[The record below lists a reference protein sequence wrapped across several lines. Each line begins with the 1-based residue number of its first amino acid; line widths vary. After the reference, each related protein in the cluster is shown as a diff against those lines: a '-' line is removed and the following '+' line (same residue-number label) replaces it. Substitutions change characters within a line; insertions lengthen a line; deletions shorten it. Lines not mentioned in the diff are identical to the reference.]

1 MHILYFLISRPH
13 QHRAAAAFPIAILNK
28 SMCHFGRGRSVSVSL
43 FGPITTGP
51 SSVWRH
57 QTNVEIKK
65 ITNKSFIHSQYLKR
79 YVLKTTSSHL
89 PLSYYFPQ
97 KQTQQINQQLKMH
110 IMNCTVTFN
119 KQILLNFTEVFLC
132 LLKCIQFIITQR
144 RNNDILNPR
153 MIGRR
158 GNKQNEHDLFMT
170 RVEDFI

>member
-1 MHILYFLISRPH
+1 
-13 QHRAAAAFPIAILNK
+13 
-28 SMCHFGRGRSVSVSL
+28 MCHFGRGRSVSVSL

-51 SSVWRH
+51 SPVWRH

-65 ITNKSFIHSQYLKR
+65 KKKQIIHSLSIFKEIR
-79 YVLKTTSSHL
+79 TKTTSSHL
-89 PLSYYFPQ
+89 PLSYYFQQ

-119 KQILLNFTEVFLC
+119 KQIILNFTEVFLC

-158 GNKQNEHDLFMT
+158 GNKQNEHDLFMA

>member
-28 SMCHFGRGRSVSVSL
+28 SVCHFGRGRSVSVSL

-51 SSVWRH
+51 SPVWRH
-57 QTNVEIKK
+57 QTNVEIRN
-65 ITNKSFIHSQYLKR
+65 NKQIIHSLSIFKEIR
-79 YVLKTTSSHL
+79 TKTTPSHL

-97 KQTQQINQQLKMH
+97 KQTQQISQQLKMYR
-110 IMNCTVTFN
+110 MNCTVTLN

-132 LLKCIQFIITQR
+132 LLNCIQFIITQR

-158 GNKQNEHDLFMT
+158 GNKENEHDLFMT